1 MKPKK
6 TPSWYRKRN
15 NAIVKEYEKGAGM
28 DELAEKYGISEQ
40 RIYGIVS
47 KGSRKYREKV
57 DRKASDVRKEREKI
71 YWLYR
76 RGYKAREIAERY
88 GLKVTRVSSVNYQ
101 MRWADNMKA
110 DWKSSLVPVEI
121 IDRKTGKV
129 VARYPSVSD
138 AGRGMYISLNT
149 IAKALKAY
157 PEPIGGWFG
166 DRYLARKA
174 EANAGKLYLL
184 SEEEIDRMMEEERR
198 KKER

>member
-76 RGYKAREIAERY
+76 RDSRAIRAEGDKGVERE
-88 GLKVTRVSSVNYQ
+88 L
-101 MRWADNMKA
+101 
-110 DWKSSLVPVEI
+110 
-121 IDRKTGKV
+121 
-129 VARYPSVSD
+129 SD
-138 AGRGMYISLNT
+138 EVG
-149 IAKALKAY
+149 
-157 PEPIGGWFG
+157 
-166 DRYLARKA
+166 
-174 EANAGKLYLL
+174 
-184 SEEEIDRMMEEERR
+184 
-198 KKER
+198 